1 VTIRLAPQVER
12 DTALNPMVLVNGHE
26 NSAVSAFDRGLAY
39 GDGVFRTLV
48 VRGGVA
54 QQWRRHYAKL
64 GSDCAALGLNCPSA
78 IILEKEL
85 AQVCEVEPDCVVK
98 IMITRG
104 VGHRGYRYESTIEP
118 TRIVLSTPLPDYPQS
133 YATTGVRVR
142 HCRLRLAPQS
152 ALAGVKHLNRLE
164 NVIART
170 EWSDPAIAEGLLSDT
185 DGNVIGGTM
194 TNMFIAREGML
205 RTPQLD
211 ACGVAG
217 VTRDRIMDSARARGV
232 RCETASIRWDEVLY
246 ADEVVLVNSVAG
258 AWPVCEIEGRARPVG
273 PLARQM
279 QHWLRAD
286 DDEQQR

>member
-1 VTIRLAPQVER
+1 
-12 DTALNPMVLVNGHE
+12 
-26 NSAVSAFDRGLAY
+26 
-39 GDGVFRTLV
+39 
-48 VRGGVA
+48 
-54 QQWRRHYAKL
+54 
-64 GSDCAALGLNCPSA
+64 
-78 IILEKEL
+78 
-85 AQVCEVEPDCVVK
+85 
-98 IMITRG
+98 
-104 VGHRGYRYESTIEP
+104 
-118 TRIVLSTPLPDYPQS
+118 
-133 YATTGVRVR
+133 
-142 HCRLRLAPQS
+142 
-152 ALAGVKHLNRLE
+152 VKHLNRLE

-170 EWSDPAIAEGLLSDT
+170 EWSDPAIAEGLLSDA

-194 TNMFIAREGML
+194 TNMFIVREGML
-205 RTPQLD
+205 RTPQLN